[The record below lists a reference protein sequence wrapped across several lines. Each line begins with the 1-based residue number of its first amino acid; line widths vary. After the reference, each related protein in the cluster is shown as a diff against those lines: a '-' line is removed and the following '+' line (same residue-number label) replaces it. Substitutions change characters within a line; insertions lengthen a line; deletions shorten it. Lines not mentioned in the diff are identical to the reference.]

1 MDIIRSFG
9 MDGFQVLEQKIS
21 YLVSKVKELKEKND
35 SLLFD
40 IETLRKENSD
50 VKMENAKFLEEN
62 AQLNLKLEILERDAL
77 IGTDQINELNE
88 ERSLTKMAVD
98 DLLERLKVIDNLV
111 EHQ

>member
-1 MDIIRSFG
+1 

-35 SLLFD
+35 TLQLD
-40 IETLRKENSD
+40 IDALRKESRD

-62 AQLNLKLEILERDAL
+62 VQLNLKLEILERDAL
-77 IGTDQINELNE
+77 RGNDQINELNE

-98 DLLERLKVIDNLV
+98 DLLERLKIIDSLV